1 MTREKQLSARDVLRP
16 DSKQV
21 PEALEER
28 PPASVPE
35 VVADVRTH
43 NGAEEAEEDDEHD
56 AVVSRGGP
64 RSSGE
69 EQGLAGKGHAR
80 AFDEDS
86 ESRRRVAEGIDD
98 RGCIHGASYTDGL
111 MADYGDHESS
121 EDPLHILR
129 HSTAHLLAAAV
140 TELYPDAKYGIGPP
154 VQDGFYYDFAFS
166 KPISE
171 SDLGAIESR
180 MRRIAQEDRPF
191 VRDVVTRQ
199 QALDE
204 FGKRGQ
210 DYKVELINDKVEGDE
225 VSLYRTGGFVD
236 LCRGPHV
243 RSTKDLKFFK
253 LLRVAGA
260 YWRGDEKKP
269 QLTRIYGTAWPS
281 AKELE
286 EHMKFLEEAEKRD
299 HKKLGKELKLF
310 ALDERVG
317 VGQVIW
323 LPDGATIRRELE
335 RWIVDEELRR
345 GYRHVI
351 TPHVAKLDL
360 YRQSGHWELF
370 HETMYPPMKF
380 EDGEEL
386 ELRPMNCPHHIL
398 VYEHDL
404 HSYRDL
410 PLRIAELGQNYRLEK
425 SGELMGMVRVRSFN
439 LNDAHI
445 FCTPDQVVA
454 EVKGAIQL
462 ANYFMGVLG
471 VEDYWYRLSLRDHV
485 KTKWAGT
492 DEEWENAEAMLKEA
506 LDSLNLPYQVSPGD
520 AAFYGPKIDFQ
531 VMDAHRREFTNNT
544 VQVDYQLPKKF
555 DLEYVAE
562 DGSRQRPVMIHRGAF
577 GAFERMVA
585 YLIELY
591 AGAFP
596 TWLHPV
602 QVIIIPITDA
612 EHEYAWRV
620 AERLRQTN
628 LRVEVDGRSERMQ
641 RKIRDAQARKVPYMT
656 ILGGREAESGHVNV
670 RDRSGSQT
678 DEPLEEFVQRV
689 TQEVAERR
697 R

>member
-1 MTREKQLSARDVLRP
+1 
-16 DSKQV
+16 
-21 PEALEER
+21 
-28 PPASVPE
+28 
-35 VVADVRTH
+35 
-43 NGAEEAEEDDEHD
+43 
-56 AVVSRGGP
+56 
-64 RSSGE
+64 
-69 EQGLAGKGHAR
+69 
-80 AFDEDS
+80 
-86 ESRRRVAEGIDD
+86 
-98 RGCIHGASYTDGL
+98 

-180 MRRIAQEDRPF
+180 MRRLAQEDRPF
-191 VRDVVTRQ
+191 IREIVSRQ

-204 FGKRGQ
+204 FRARGQ
-210 DYKVELINDKVEGDE
+210 DYKLELINDKVEGDE
-225 VSLYRTGGFVD
+225 VSLYRTGDFVD

-269 QLTRIYGTAWPS
+269 QLTRIYGTAWPT

-286 EHMKFLEEAEKRD
+286 EHLKFLEEADKRD

-323 LPDGATIRRELE
+323 LPDGTTIRRELE

-345 GYRHVI
+345 GYKHVI

-445 FCTPDQVVA
+445 FCTPDQVVG

-462 ANYFMGVLG
+462 ANHFMSVLG
-471 VEDYWYRLSLRDHV
+471 VEDYWYRLSLRDNV

-492 DEEWENAEAMLKEA
+492 DEEWETAEAMLKEA
-506 LDSLNLPYQVSPGD
+506 LDSLNLPYKVSPGD

-555 DLEYVAE
+555 DLEFVAE
-562 DGSRQRPVMIHRGAF
+562 DGSRQRPVLIHRGAF

-620 AERLRQTN
+620 ADRLRQTN

-641 RKIRDAQARKVPYMT
+641 RKIRDAQGRKVPYMA

-670 RDRSGSQT
+670 RDRSGNQT
-678 DEPLEEFVQRV
+678 DELLEEFGRRV
-689 TQEVAERR
+689 AQEVAERR

>member
-1 MTREKQLSARDVLRP
+1 
-16 DSKQV
+16 
-21 PEALEER
+21 
-28 PPASVPE
+28 
-35 VVADVRTH
+35 
-43 NGAEEAEEDDEHD
+43 
-56 AVVSRGGP
+56 
-64 RSSGE
+64 
-69 EQGLAGKGHAR
+69 
-80 AFDEDS
+80 
-86 ESRRRVAEGIDD
+86 
-98 RGCIHGASYTDGL
+98 

-180 MRRIAQEDRPF
+180 MRRLAQEDRPF
-191 VRDVVTRQ
+191 IREIVSRQ

-204 FGKRGQ
+204 FRARGQ
-210 DYKVELINDKVEGDE
+210 DYKLELINDKVEGDE
-225 VSLYRTGGFVD
+225 VSLYRTGDFVD

-269 QLTRIYGTAWPS
+269 QLTRIYGTAWPT

-286 EHMKFLEEAEKRD
+286 EHLKFLEEADRRD

-345 GYRHVI
+345 GYKHVI

-360 YRQSGHWELF
+360 YRQSGHWDLF

-445 FCTPDQVVA
+445 FCTPDQVVG
-454 EVKGAIQL
+454 EVKGAIEL
-462 ANYFMGVLG
+462 ANHFMSVLG
-471 VEDYWYRLSLRDHV
+471 VEDYWYRLSLRDNV

-492 DEEWENAEAMLKEA
+492 DEEWETAEAMLKEA
-506 LDSLNLPYQVSPGD
+506 LDSLNLPYKVSPGD

-620 AERLRQTN
+620 ADRLRQTN
-628 LRVEVDGRSERMQ
+628 LRIEVDGRSERMQ
-641 RKIRDAQARKVPYMT
+641 RKIRDAQGRKVPYMA
-656 ILGGREAESGHVNV
+656 ILGGREAESTHVNV
-670 RDRSGSQT
+670 RDRAGKQT
-678 DEPLEEFVQRV
+678 DEPLEEFAQRV
-689 TQEVAERR
+689 AQEVAERR